1 MTGWQDTFF
10 TVKPWKTIL
19 IEHFC
24 KWFQRVIYGSTR
36 IPDCLIFRQL
46 KREFKQSLFASL
58 GGKSINT
65 RPGDHWVPEKLPWI
79 VMLASKLQQAE
90 PVRPAKQL
98 HACCR
103 DAEAESLSRV
113 ITGIF
118 FYEAH
123 QNETPGRKTEITDQ
137 REQTRWWD
145 WKLGCIMR
153 QKSHKE
159 HERNRRKSE
168 NTRVHVYDRGQLKE
182 SSMGKFQFWNIY
194 PHAREHQLLTTK
206 KTTSLCKETQ
216 NHIRTKPWSHLG

>member
-46 KREFKQSLFASL
+46 KQEFKQSLFASL
-58 GGKSINT
+58 GGKSINM

-103 DAEAESLSRV
+103 EAEAESLSRV

-118 FYEAH
+118 FLWGTPKWDFRENNRNYWSERAIPVMGLKTRIASCNKNCTRNVREIIGNQKIPESMCRTEVSWRNH
-123 QNETPGRKTEITDQ
+123 QWENFNSEIFTH
-137 REQTRWWD
+137 
-145 WKLGCIMR
+145 M
-153 QKSHKE
+153 
-159 HERNRRKSE
+159 HE
-168 NTRVHVYDRGQLKE
+168 
-182 SSMGKFQFWNIY
+182 
-194 PHAREHQLLTTK
+194 
-206 KTTSLCKETQ
+206 TTSCWLLRKPHPSAKRPKITLGL
-216 NHIRTKPWSHLG
+216 NHEAL

>member
-46 KREFKQSLFASL
+46 KQEFKQSLFASL
-58 GGKSINT
+58 GGKSINM

-79 VMLASKLQQAE
+79 VMLASKLQQAK

-103 DAEAESLSRV
+103 EAEAESLSRV

-118 FYEAH
+118 FFLWG
-123 QNETPGRKTEITDQ
+123 TPKWDSRENNRNYWSERAIPVMGLKTRMHHATKIAQGTWE
-137 REQTRWWD
+137 
-145 WKLGCIMR
+145 
-153 QKSHKE
+153 KS
-159 HERNRRKSE
+159 
-168 NTRVHVYDRGQLKE
+168 
-182 SSMGKFQFWNIY
+182 
-194 PHAREHQLLTTK
+194 
-206 KTTSLCKETQ
+206 
-216 NHIRTKPWSHLG
+216 